1 MEISRRH
8 AVSYKAAAAAAR
20 IKTGWS
26 RKLVC
31 WRHLTGAGA
40 FGAKEVS
47 PKDSL
52 SEMIWGHLESTGS
65 VCLII
70 SIGES
75 FMISITTIVVV
86 TRVRSVRRFF
96 FFFFFFFLCNF
107 LSSCPNDGT
116 AKKIPKI
123 EQLKPPLFFIWS
135 LPFLVLFLLLFF
147 RPSGSSLF
155 PPHPHFISSLL
166 THIFFSLLFQLAFFF
181 IPHPAFAISCSPAP
195 IPPHI
200 TALHQSNSNYPSC
213 LRPVYLLRLRFC
225 QLLTLQ
231 ISLWLCTSS
240 CQTMS

>member
-96 FFFFFFFLCNF
+96 FFSFFFFATSWAVVRMMALQ
-107 LSSCPNDGT
+107 
-116 AKKIPKI
+116 KKYQK
-123 EQLKPPLFFIWS
+123 LNSWNLLFF
-135 LPFLVLFLLLFF
+135 LFGHFPFSFYSFFFFF

>member
-8 AVSYKAAAAAAR
+8 AVSYKAAAAAAAR

-96 FFFFFFFLCNF
+96 FFSFFFFATSWAVVRMMALQKKYQKLNSWNLLFFLFGHFPFSFYSFFFFLDPQVHLYF
-107 LSSCPNDGT
+107 LLIRILFLLCSLISSSRYSSSSLSFSFL
-116 AKKIPKI
+116 I
-123 EQLKPPLFFIWS
+123 LL
-135 LPFLVLFLLLFF
+135 LPFLVHPP
-147 RPSGSSLF
+147 RSL
-155 PPHPHFISSLL
+155 
-166 THIFFSLLFQLAFFF
+166 
-181 IPHPAFAISCSPAP
+181 P
-195 IPPHI
+195 I
-200 TALHQSNSNYPSC
+200 
-213 LRPVYLLRLRFC
+213 
-225 QLLTLQ
+225 
-231 ISLWLCTSS
+231 
-240 CQTMS
+240 